1 MIFIQTAGYQ
11 WVISYQNEAH
21 KYVFVILNPQ
31 IQVLKC
37 KYQWFEYE
45 TINLNTRL
53 QNTDYSNIRII

>member
-1 MIFIQTAGYQ
+1 M
-11 WVISYQNEAH
+11 H
-21 KYVFVILNPQ
+21 KYVFMILNPQ

-37 KYQWFEYE
+37 KYQGFEYE